1 MSNSNN
7 NAQNN
12 AQNNT
17 NAAGQGLEVLLDPRK
32 EVITSNAGQTL
43 DLLVRLRAPLQTGE
57 VKRTPLAISLVIDRS
72 GSMGG
77 RKIAEAKRCA
87 LDLLRRLD
95 DEDKVSL
102 VVYDTTIDVLLETM
116 PVRLARTL
124 MPMRLLE
131 IEARGGTALH
141 SGWLKGA
148 ETLAPTAGSAMM
160 SRVILLSDGQ
170 ANEGIVD
177 TQQICDQ
184 VRELASA
191 GVTTSTV
198 GIGVDFN
205 EELMTAIANAGQGN
219 SWYGERVEDLAES
232 FDAEMGFLANLA
244 FQDVRVKLD
253 TPLLAR
259 MGQIQVRNDYIQNSK
274 GQYCLPSIAAG
285 SEVWM
290 AISLS
295 MNEVIHLQDS
305 NSVLTCTIS
314 LKDKQGKEQQCQVKL
329 PAMPV
334 VGLPEYRMATE
345 NELVARRFNEVE
357 SAEIQREARRHVQNR
372 NWDAVEGLVRQLED
386 RAHNNPW
393 LQETVKYLRK
403 LLDRRDSG
411 LMEKELMYASN
422 KMMNRVADLN
432 DSMLF
437 CMSEEAVKPAYM
449 RKKVSQGRNTD
460 SQGDVQK

>member
-1 MSNSNN
+1 MSNSTNS
-7 NAQNN
+7 AQK
-12 AQNNT
+12 NT
-17 NAAGQGLEVLLDPRK
+17 NLPGQGLEVILDPRK
-32 EVITSNAGQTL
+32 DVITSNAGHSL
-43 DLLVRLRAPLQTGE
+43 DILVRLRAPLETGE
-57 VKRTPLAISLVIDRS
+57 AKRTPLAISLVIDRS

-77 RKIAEAKRCA
+77 SKIAEAKRCA
-87 LDLLRRLD
+87 LDLLGRLD

-102 VVYDTTIDVLLETM
+102 VVYDTVIDVLVEMM

-131 IEARGGTALH
+131 VEARGGTALH
-141 SGWLKGA
+141 GGWLKGA
-148 ETLAPTAGSAMM
+148 ETLAPTAGSGTM

-170 ANEGIVD
+170 ANHGIIGS
-177 TQQICDQ
+177 QLICDQ

-253 TPLLAR
+253 TPLLPR

-295 MNEVIHLQDS
+295 MNEVIYLQDS
-305 NSVLTCTIS
+305 NSVLTCTIN
-314 LKDKQGKEQQCQVKL
+314 LKDRQGREQQCQVKL

-372 NWDAVEGLVRQLED
+372 NWDAAEGLVRQLED

-393 LQETVKYLRK
+393 LEETVKYLRK
-403 LLDRRDSG
+403 LLDRRDSA
-411 LMEKELMYASN
+411 LMEKELMYSSS
-422 KMMNRVADLN
+422 KMMNRVADVN

-437 CMSEEAVKPAYM
+437 CADMEAVKPAYM
-449 RKKVSQGRNTD
+449 RKKVSQGRNSD
-460 SQGDVQK
+460 SQGDAQK

>member
-1 MSNSNN
+1 MSNSN
-7 NAQNN
+7 NN

-17 NAAGQGLEVLLDPRK
+17 NAAGQGLEVILDPRK
-32 EVITSNAGQTL
+32 DVIAKNAEQSL

-57 VKRTPLAISLVIDRS
+57 AKRTPLAISLVIDRS

-77 RKIAEAKRCA
+77 RKIDEAKRCA
-87 LDLLRRLD
+87 LDLLGRLD

-131 IEARGGTALH
+131 VEARGGTALH
-141 SGWLKGA
+141 AGWLKGA
-148 ETLAPTAGSAMM
+148 ETLAPTAGSGMM

-170 ANEGIVD
+170 ANHGIID

-184 VRELASA
+184 VRELASV

-232 FDAEMGFLANLA
+232 FDAEMGFLASLA
-244 FQDVRVKLD
+244 FQDVRVKLE
-253 TPLLAR
+253 TPLLPR
-259 MGQIQVRNDYIQNSK
+259 MGQIKVRNDYVQNRK
-274 GQYCLPSIAAG
+274 GQYCLPSIAGG
-285 SEVWM
+285 SEAWM

-295 MNEVIHLQDS
+295 MNEVIYVQDTS
-305 NSVLTCTIS
+305 SVLTCVIS
-314 LKDKQGKEQQCQVKL
+314 LKDKNGKEHQCSVKL
-329 PAMPV
+329 PTLPV
-334 VGLPEYRMATE
+334 VGLLEYGMAQE

-372 NWDAVEGLVRQLED
+372 NWTAVEGLIRELEN
-386 RAHNNPW
+386 RARDNPW
-393 LQETVKYLRK
+393 LEESVKYLRK
-403 LLDRRDSG
+403 LLERRDSD
-411 LMEKELMYASN
+411 LMEKELMYSSS
-422 KMMNRVADLN
+422 KMMNRIADLN
-432 DSMLF
+432 DMPLY
-437 CMSEEAVKPAYM
+437 CMSAEAVKPAFM

-460 SQGDVQK
+460 SQGDAQK

>member
-1 MSNSNN
+1 MSNSHN
-7 NAQNN
+7 NAQH
-12 AQNNT
+12 NT
-17 NAAGQGLEVLLDPRK
+17 NADGQGLEVLLDPRK
-32 EVITSNAGQTL
+32 DVIAKNAEQSL

-77 RKIAEAKRCA
+77 RKIDEAKRCA

-124 MPMRLLE
+124 MPMRLE
-131 IEARGGTALH
+131 DVRASGGTALH
-141 SGWLKGA
+141 AGWLKGA
-148 ETLAPTAGSAMM
+148 ETLAPTAGSGLM

-170 ANEGIVD
+170 ANHGIID

-274 GQYCLPSIAAG
+274 GQYCLPSIAGG

-295 MNEVIHLQDS
+295 MNEVIHLQDT
-305 NSVLTCTIS
+305 NSALTCTIS
-314 LKDKQGKEQQCQVKL
+314 LKDKQGKEHQCSVKL
-329 PAMPV
+329 PSLPV

-345 NELVARRFNEVE
+345 NELVARRFNEVQ

-386 RAHNNPW
+386 RSHNNPW

-411 LMEKELMYASN
+411 LMEKELMYSSM
-422 KMMNRVADLN
+422 KMKNRVADL
-432 DSMLF
+432 DDTVMF
-437 CMSEEAVKPAYM
+437 CMSDEAVKPAFM

-460 SQGDVQK
+460 SQGDAQK